1 LRIFN
6 IIIVN
11 FKGEGR
17 TVARLILEFNQE
29 VVKDYP
35 FRSRGITI
43 GRHED
48 NTIILDNPRVSG
60 YHARIDKTGSD
71 YILTDLQSTN
81 GTFVNNQNVV
91 SQKLRHGDRI
101 CIGEHFLL
109 FVGTEKAKAEAEAE
123 RENIPLNQTV
133 IIGAKPKSKE
143 VSPLP
148 ETPRPAFEIREVR
161 SSRPY
166 KRITP
171 IFIAIIIVVAGGWLL
186 LSHGP
191 FLMKT
196 IFERTTPSETPGDAS
211 NLNDR
216 NSMNSTFDRTGAVT
230 ENGLNEPVSS
240 NEMERSEDSSR
251 QEEASF
257 SSPSED
263 SEPAVTQGAEPTE
276 VSEPTVA
283 DALYEEGF
291 KLDGIVWSSDAEQS
305 FAVINGTILR
315 VGGSVRGAVLT
326 DIGRN
331 YVVLKYREDDSEIKL
346 TIR

>member
-1 LRIFN
+1 M
-6 IIIVN
+6 
-11 FKGEGR
+11 
-17 TVARLILEFNQE
+17 ARLILEFNQE

-35 FRSRGITI
+35 LRSRGITI
-43 GRHED
+43 GRHQD

-60 YHARIDKTGSD
+60 YHARIDKTGSA

-101 CIGEHFLL
+101 SIGEHFLL
-109 FVGTEKAKAEAEAE
+109 FVGTEKAKVEAE

-133 IIGAKPKSKE
+133 IIGAKPRSKE

-148 ETPRPAFEIREVR
+148 EIPRPAFEIKEVK

-166 KRITP
+166 RRITP
-171 IFIAIIIVVAGGWLL
+171 IFIATIIVVVGGWLL

-191 FLMKT
+191 FLMKR
-196 IFERTTPSETPGDAS
+196 IFERNTPRETAGDAS

-216 NSMNSTFDRTGAVT
+216 KSMNSTFDRTGAVR
-230 ENGLNEPVSS
+230 ENVLNDPVSS
-240 NEMERSEDSSR
+240 NEMERPEDSSR

-263 SEPAVTQGAEPTE
+263 SEPAATQDGEPMDAP
-276 VSEPTVA
+276 EPTVA
-283 DALYEEGF
+283 GALYEEGF

-315 VGGSVRGAVLT
+315 LGGSVKGAVLT

-331 YVVLKYREDDSEIKL
+331 YVVLKYPEDDSEIKL

>member
-1 LRIFN
+1 M
-6 IIIVN
+6 
-11 FKGEGR
+11 
-17 TVARLILEFNQE
+17 ARLILEFNQE
-29 VVKDYP
+29 VVKDYAL
-35 FRSRGITI
+35 RSRGITI
-43 GRHED
+43 GRHDD
-48 NTIILDNPRVSG
+48 NTIVLDNPRVSG

-81 GTFVNNQNVV
+81 GTFVNNENVV

-101 CIGEHFLL
+101 SIGEHFLL
-109 FVGTEKAKAEAEAE
+109 FVGTERAKVEAE
-123 RENIPLNQTV
+123 RENVPLNQTV
-133 IIGAKPKSKE
+133 IIGAKPKRKE
-143 VSPLP
+143 ISPLP
-148 ETPRPAFEIREVR
+148 EVPRPAFEIREVK

-191 FLMKT
+191 FLMKM
-196 IFERTTPSETPGDAS
+196 IFERTTPGETVGDAS
-211 NLNDR
+211 DVNARRSVD
-216 NSMNSTFDRTGAVT
+216 STFDRPGAVR
-230 ENGLNEPVSS
+230 ENVLNEPVSS
-240 NEMERSEDSSR
+240 DEIERPGDLSP

-263 SEPAVTQGAEPTE
+263 SEPAVTQKGEPE
-276 VSEPTVA
+276 EASEPTVA
-283 DALYEEGF
+283 DAVYEEGF

-315 VGGSVRGAVLT
+315 LGGSVKGAVLT

>member
-1 LRIFN
+1 M
-6 IIIVN
+6 
-11 FKGEGR
+11 
-17 TVARLILEFNQE
+17 ARLILEFNQE
-29 VVKDYP
+29 VVKDYSL
-35 FRSRGITI
+35 RSRGITI

-81 GTFVNNQNVV
+81 GTLVNDQNVV
-91 SQKLRHGDRI
+91 TQKLRHGDRI
-101 CIGEHFLL
+101 SIGEHFLL
-109 FVGTEKAKAEAEAE
+109 FVGTERAKVEAE

-133 IIGAKPKSKE
+133 IIGAKPRRKE
-143 VSPLP
+143 VSRSP
-148 ETPRPAFEIREVR
+148 EIPKPAFEIREVK

-166 KRITP
+166 RRITP
-171 IFIAIIIVVAGGWLL
+171 IFVAVIIVVAGGWLL

-191 FLMKT
+191 LLMKM
-196 IFERTTPSETPGDAS
+196 IFERTPPDETVGDTS
-211 NLNDR
+211 NLNDIK
-216 NSMNSTFDRTGAVT
+216 SMNSTFDRTGAVP
-230 ENGLNEPVSS
+230 ENVLNEPASS
-240 NEMERSEDSSR
+240 NALESPEDLPR
-251 QEEASF
+251 QEGASS

-263 SEPAVTQGAEPTE
+263 SEPALTQEAEPMDT
-276 VSEPTVA
+276 SEPTVA

-305 FAVINGTILR
+305 FAVIDGTILR
-315 VGGSVRGAVLT
+315 VGASLKGAVLT

-331 YVVLKYREDDSEIKL
+331 YVVLKYLEDDSEIKL

>member
-1 LRIFN
+1 M
-6 IIIVN
+6 
-11 FKGEGR
+11 
-17 TVARLILEFNQE
+17 ARLILEFNQE

-35 FRSRGITI
+35 LRSRGITI

-81 GTFVNNQNVV
+81 GTFVNSQNVV
-91 SQKLRHGDRI
+91 SQRLRHGDRI
-101 CIGEHFLL
+101 SIGEHFLL
-109 FVGTEKAKAEAEAE
+109 FVGTEKAKAEAE

-148 ETPRPAFEIREVR
+148 EIPRPAFEIREVR

-166 KRITP
+166 RRITP
-171 IFIAIIIVVAGGWLL
+171 IFIAIIIVVAAGWLL

-191 FLMKT
+191 FLMKR
-196 IFERTTPSETPGDAS
+196 IFERTTPSETAGDAS
-211 NLNDR
+211 NVNAGR
-216 NSMNSTFDRTGAVT
+216 SMNSPLERTGAVT
-230 ENGLNEPVSS
+230 ENILDESISS
-240 NEMERSEDSSR
+240 NETERPGDASP
-251 QEEASF
+251 QQEASF

-315 VGGSVRGAVLT
+315 LGGSVKGAVLT